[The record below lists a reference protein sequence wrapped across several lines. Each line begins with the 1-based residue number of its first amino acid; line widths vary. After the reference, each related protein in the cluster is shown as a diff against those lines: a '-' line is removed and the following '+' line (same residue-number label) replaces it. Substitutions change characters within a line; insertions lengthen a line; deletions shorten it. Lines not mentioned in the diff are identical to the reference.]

1 MTSFPIQLAGH
12 AFWSSMKIKIFGTKR
27 YKGKAED
34 ICRQIVDEC
43 WNGVFFQTST
53 SHFRQFWTRDFG
65 WCVESL
71 LKRGYRDEV
80 EKTLGYALEIFSKH
94 GAVTTTISPDH
105 AAFDFPVYAVDS
117 LPWLVHSLAVLGNR
131 TLVQQYAAFLE
142 REVERFVR
150 RVVDEKSGLVKPQHF
165 SSMKDLALRKSSC
178 YDNCMVAFLFD
189 NLKKCGLRRPLYT
202 FRYNYTKIIKKHF
215 WNGAYFYDD
224 MAKKPYIAGDANIF
238 PFYTGIF
245 SDRKMLLSALEHI
258 QLAGLDRPF
267 PLKYTSRDAPVRF
280 IWSEWFLHGYEKDAV
295 WTHMALLYIELVRR
309 VDVEKATF
317 YMDAYRKVI
326 ETNKNY
332 LEVFASHGRPFRTVF
347 YHSDQGMLWA
357 ANYLTL

>member
-1 MTSFPIQLAGH
+1 M
-12 AFWSSMKIKIFGTKR
+12 
-27 YKGKAED
+27 
-34 ICRQIVDEC
+34 
-43 WNGVFFQTST
+43 
-53 SHFRQFWTRDFG
+53 
-65 WCVESL
+65 
-71 LKRGYRDEV
+71 
-80 EKTLGYALEIFSKH
+80 
-94 GAVTTTISPDH
+94 
-105 AAFDFPVYAVDS
+105 
-117 LPWLVHSLAVLGNR
+117 
-131 TLVQQYAAFLE
+131 
-142 REVERFVR
+142 R

-347 YHSDQGMLWA
+347 YLSDQGMLWA